1 MAEAADL
8 ALAIRRRSGRPR
20 PPTPVARGHLR
31 GGHRACAF
39 SIIVRAPSAPG
50 AHPDPPT
57 GDHGDGP
64 RAAGGGTGR
73 QHRTAR
79 SALCHPTLPSRSSAG
94 ATAPRACRQM
104 AARRRPG
111 EVSRAPTFR
120 GFVAHPEAAP
130 PSAHPA
136 SPSARRRSRRRT
148 TRGGRRNW
156 PTGSGR
162 CEARCGHPIAPGSIL
177 RPATAP
183 RACRYMAARRRSG
196 EVAARRRPRMAAC
209 SQHGSPSADRHAP
222 IIDASTFRSARIP
235 TRPPAVAAA
244 DDVPRRL
251 PRRGRTQ
258 AACRRPTDRT

>member
-136 SPSARRRSRRRT
+136 SPSARRGRGDGQRAAGAGTAAGVGREARYAPNP
-148 TRGGRRNW
+148 GGRKYPPAQPRH
-156 PTGSGR
+156 GR
-162 CEARCGHPIAPGSIL
+162 AGCASAS
-177 RPATAP
+177 
-183 RACRYMAARRRSG
+183 RRSG
-196 EVAARRRPRMAAC
+196 RAHRR
-209 SQHGSPSADRHAP
+209 
-222 IIDASTFRSARIP
+222 
-235 TRPPAVAAA
+235 
-244 DDVPRRL
+244 
-251 PRRGRTQ
+251 
-258 AACRRPTDRT
+258 

>member
-1 MAEAADL
+1 
-8 ALAIRRRSGRPR
+8 
-20 PPTPVARGHLR
+20 
-31 GGHRACAF
+31 
-39 SIIVRAPSAPG
+39 
-50 AHPDPPT
+50 
-57 GDHGDGP
+57 
-64 RAAGGGTGR
+64 
-73 QHRTAR
+73 
-79 SALCHPTLPSRSSAG
+79 
-94 ATAPRACRQM
+94 M
-104 AARRRPG
+104 AARRHPG
-111 EVSRAPTFR
+111 AVAARRRSRMTACSQNRTASAARRTPTTD
-120 GFVAHPEAAP
+120 AP
-130 PSAHPA
+130 PSARRA
-136 SPSARRRSRRRT
+136 SPSARRRPRRRT
-148 TRGGRRNW
+148 TRGWRRNW

-162 CEARCGHPIAPGSIL
+162 CEARCGHPTAPGSIL